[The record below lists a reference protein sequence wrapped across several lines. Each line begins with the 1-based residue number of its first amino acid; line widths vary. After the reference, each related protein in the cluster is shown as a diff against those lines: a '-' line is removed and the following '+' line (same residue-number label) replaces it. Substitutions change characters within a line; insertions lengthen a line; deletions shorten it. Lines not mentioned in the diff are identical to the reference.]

1 MKHLAAALAAPLLAA
16 TPAFAVVINVDF
28 ETPTSFASI
37 DGHYAGG
44 TDSDGV
50 AGANLGVT
58 FGLDALALRNDAAGP
73 YFSNAPSP
81 LGVMTVVGGD
91 SAMNVALG
99 FTTLALQYSSRASV
113 FNGVQVWSGLN
124 GSGSLLA
131 SLSLSA
137 NAQAGGCS
145 DSPLCNFSGLSAAS
159 FGVARSVTFGNAAAN
174 AVFDNLSVT
183 VVPEPGSA
191 LLMALGV
198 AAFVGSGLRGRSL
211 GR

>member
-1 MKHLAAALAAPLLAA
+1 MKRLAAALAVPLLAA
-16 TPAFAVVINVDF
+16 TPAYAVVINVDF

-37 DGHYAGG
+37 DRHYAGG
-44 TDSDGV
+44 TDSEGV
-50 AGANLGVT
+50 AGADLGVT

-81 LGVMTVVGGD
+81 LGVMTAVGGD

-99 FTTLALQYSSRASV
+99 FTTLALQYSSAASI
-113 FNGVQVWSGLN
+113 FNGVQLWSGLN

-131 SLSLSA
+131 SLPLAA

-145 DSPLCNFSGLSAAS
+145 DSRLCNFSGLSAAS
-159 FGVARSVTFGNAAAN
+159 FGIARSVTFGNAAAN
-174 AVFDNLSVT
+174 AVFDNISVT

-198 AAFVGSGLRGRSL
+198 AAFAGSRLRGHSR
-211 GR
+211 